1 MGIDGQAHTLNAGI
15 STHSAIEGT
24 HMNDFVVTPME
35 DEETE
40 QETLVALDK
49 KNRDKEA
56 EKIRVLS
63 AIASNSPTRVT
74 DRVAWILNHYPQ
86 ARDSDV
92 KCQIIYWK
100 TFQTDLYSGGDISFE
115 NYPKLQRLHSIA
127 RARAV
132 VQNVLGL
139 FIASPE
145 VRKFR
150 GKLEE
155 EEKQRALEVRPS
167 HPVYCIY
174 ADESGKT
181 GKYLLVGSLWVL
193 RSYETMKITAAI
205 NQKKAEI
212 GFKGEMHFKEINK
225 GNLEAYEELLGAIIQ
240 NSSSISF
247 KGLAVLRSGL
257 YNVDDTLNKLFY
269 HMVIQGI
276 SEENKSGRAV
286 LPRNL
291 QFRKDAEEESKDK
304 LALMEIELQLKNAA
318 SNLFQGNV
326 YIDVVE
332 AEDSSISPLMQISD
346 LFVSSISRILNKEE
360 GKEGP
365 KDIFAQKFLK
375 AFGVDTSTD
384 NLDELSDCVRFS

>member
-1 MGIDGQAHTLNAGI
+1 
-15 STHSAIEGT
+15 
-24 HMNDFVVTPME
+24 MNDFSGTPLK
-35 DEETE
+35 DEEAE

-49 KNRDKEA
+49 KSRDKEA

-145 VRKFR
+145 VRKYR

-225 GNLEAYEELLGAIIQ
+225 SNLDAYEKLLGAIVQ

-318 SNLFQGNV
+318 HNLFQGNV
-326 YIDVVE
+326 YVDVVE
-332 AEDSSISPLMQISD
+332 SEDSSISPLMQVSD
-346 LFVSSISRILNKEE
+346 LFVSSISRLLNKEE

-384 NLDELSDCVRFS
+384 NLDGLSDCVRFS

>member
-1 MGIDGQAHTLNAGI
+1 
-15 STHSAIEGT
+15 
-24 HMNDFVVTPME
+24 MNDIAATPTE
-35 DEETE
+35 DED
-40 QETLVALDK
+40 QEELFVTLQK
-49 KNRDKEA
+49 KSKDKEA
-56 EKIRVLS
+56 EKMRVLS
-63 AIASNSPTRVT
+63 AIASNSPARVT

-86 ARDSDV
+86 ARDSDIQ
-92 KCQIIYWK
+92 CQIIYWK
-100 TFQTDLYSGGDISFE
+100 TFQVDLYSGGDISFE

-132 VQNVLGL
+132 VQNILGL

-193 RSYETMKITAAI
+193 RSYETIKITAAI
-205 NQKKAEI
+205 NQKKKEI
-212 GFKGEMHFKEINK
+212 GFKGEMHFKEIGK
-225 GNLEAYEELLGAIIQ
+225 GNLDAYEALLGAIIQ

-247 KGLAVLRSGL
+247 KGLGVIRSGL

-291 QFRKDAEEESKDK
+291 QFRKDAEESSKDK
-304 LALMEIELQLKNAA
+304 LSIMEIELQLQNA
-318 SNLFQGNV
+318 SKNLFQGNV
-326 YIDVVE
+326 YIDIVE
-332 AEDSSISPLMQISD
+332 AEDSSISPLMQIAD
-346 LFVSSISRILNKEE
+346 LFVSSISRVLNKEE

-365 KDIFAQKFLK
+365 KDIFAKKFLE
-375 AFGVDTSTD
+375 AFGVDTKD
-384 NLDELSDCVRFS
+384 EHLDGLSECVRFS

>member
-1 MGIDGQAHTLNAGI
+1 
-15 STHSAIEGT
+15 
-24 HMNDFVVTPME
+24 MNDIAVISQ
-35 DEETE
+35 EEEEGAE
-40 QETLVALDK
+40 QEALLISSER
-49 KNRDKEA
+49 KNRDKES

-132 VQNVLGL
+132 VQNILGL

-145 VRKFR
+145 VRKYR

-181 GKYLLVGSLWVL
+181 GKYLLVGSLWIL

-205 NQKKAEI
+205 NRKKAEI

-225 GNLEAYEELLGAIIQ
+225 GNLEAYEALLGSIVQ

-247 KGLAVLRSGL
+247 KGLGVNRSGL

-276 SEENKSGRAV
+276 TEENKSGRAI

-291 QFRKDAEEESKDK
+291 QFRKDAEEASKDK

-318 SNLFQGNV
+318 SNIFQGNV
-326 YIDVVE
+326 YVDIVE

-346 LFVSSISRILNKEE
+346 LFVSSISRIMNKEE

-365 KDIFAQKFLK
+365 KDIFARKFLE
-375 AFGVDTSTD
+375 AFGVDTRSET
-384 NLDELSDCVRFS
+384 LEGLSECVRFS

>member
-1 MGIDGQAHTLNAGI
+1 MKDIGMTL
-15 STHSAIEGT
+15 S
-24 HMNDFVVTPME
+24 
-35 DEETE
+35 DEEA
-40 QETLVALDK
+40 QEEPLIAPLK
-49 KNRDKEA
+49 KGMDREA

-63 AIASNSPTRVT
+63 AIASNSPSRVT

-100 TFQTDLYSGGDISFE
+100 TFQSDLYGGGDISFE

-145 VRKFR
+145 VRKYR

-193 RSYETMKITAAI
+193 RSYETIKITAAI
-205 NQKKAEI
+205 NQKKKEI
-212 GFKGEMHFKEINK
+212 GFKGEMHFKEISK
-225 GNLEAYEELLGAIIQ
+225 GNLEAYEALLGAIIE

-269 HMVIQGI
+269 HMVIRGI
-276 SEENKSGRAV
+276 TEENKSGRAV

-291 QFRKDAEEESKDK
+291 QFRKDAEEASKDK
-304 LALMEIELQLKNAA
+304 LSMMEIEFQLQNA
-318 SNLFQGNV
+318 SRNLFHGNV
-326 YIDVVE
+326 YVDIVE
-332 AEDSSISPLMQISD
+332 VEDSSISPLMQIAD
-346 LFVSSISRILNKEE
+346 LFVSSISRVLNKEE

-365 KDIFAQKFLK
+365 KDIFARKFLE
-375 AFGVDTSTD
+375 AFGVDTKSE
-384 NLDELSDCVRFS
+384 ELEGLSECVSFS